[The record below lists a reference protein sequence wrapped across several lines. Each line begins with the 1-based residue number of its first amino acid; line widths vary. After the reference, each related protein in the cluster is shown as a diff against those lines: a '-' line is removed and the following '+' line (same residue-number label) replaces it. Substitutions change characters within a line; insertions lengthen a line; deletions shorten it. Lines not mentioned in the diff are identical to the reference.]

1 MPSPAEIALGAL
13 HWLEYLGLISTIGLM
28 AVRRLAANS
37 PRIGWA
43 RPRLHFALAAAFAG
57 GLGVIVFEA
66 LGSGRSISDAIDF
79 LAGGPQG
86 WVRIARVAAEGG
98 ALLACLRGRP
108 VVAPPALF
116 AAAAVAFAGHAA
128 DAQPAGGAIFA
139 DALHVLSAGVWAG
152 GIIAL
157 ASLRPPDGWSG
168 EEGRALLWRFGRVAI
183 IAFAI
188 TALTG
193 ILDAT
198 GQLRDASDLWTTSYG
213 LVLSAKSIGVVVM
226 LGLSAWTWRRGRGPV
241 RFEAG
246 VALLVLAATAT
257 LAAYP
262 LPPARMTGDGAT
274 LESVAGP

>member
-1 MPSPAEIALGAL
+1 MPSPAEIAVGGL
-13 HWLEYLGLISTIGLM
+13 HWLEYIGLISTIGLM
-28 AVRRLAANS
+28 VVRRLAANS
-37 PRIGWA
+37 PRIAWA

-57 GLGVIVFEA
+57 GLGVIVFDA
-66 LGSGRSISDAIDF
+66 FGGGRSHADALNF
-79 LAGGPQG
+79 LVNGPQG
-86 WVRIARVAAEGG
+86 WVRLARVAAEGG

-108 VVAPPALF
+108 VVAPLALF
-116 AAAAVAFAGHAA
+116 AAAAIAFAGHAA
-128 DAQPAGGAIFA
+128 DVQPADGAIFA

-168 EEGRALLWRFGRVAI
+168 EESRALIWRFGRVAI

-198 GQLRDASDLWTTSYG
+198 GQLREGSDLWTTSYG
-213 LVLSAKSIGVVVM
+213 LVLSAKAVGVVVM

-246 VALLVLAATAT
+246 VAVLVLAFTAA

-262 LPPARMTGDGAT
+262 VAPARMTGGGAT
-274 LESVAGP
+274 VETGVSR